1 MRTLPSPE
9 FLQLVY
15 RPELG
20 VLVGR
25 WLQPLTTEELQAG
38 YHLMLEAAAELQCR
52 FWLVDGRRR
61 THAHSSDSRWMMETF
76 FPQLATRLGGQTY
89 LGYLFTPAHLN
100 DLETDTNLPSLNYFD
115 NRPYQVRRFIE
126 EQVAMQWLAH
136 CRALQLATAPVL
148 QG

>member
-1 MRTLPSPE
+1 MRTLPSPH

-25 WLQPLTTEELQAG
+25 WLQPLTTEELQTG
-38 YHLMLEAAAELQCR
+38 YLAMLEAAAELQCR

-61 THAHSSDSRWMMETF
+61 THAHSNDSRWMMEVF
-76 FPQLATRLGGQTY
+76 FPQLEPRLGGQTY
-89 LGYLFTPAHLN
+89 LGYLFTPTHLQ
-100 DLETDTNLPSLNYFD
+100 DLETDADLPSLSYFD
-115 NRPYQVRRFIE
+115 GRPYQIRRFIE
-126 EQVAMQWLAH
+126 EQGAMQWLAH
-136 CRALQLATAPVL
+136 CRALQLAGAALV